1 MFIAGAMCG
10 FKSVT
15 VAALLCSNCSLLRI
29 WNSNWA
35 TENEAGRSVSV
46 NGNEEPSWRELSP
59 IQFSCNC
66 GYSLITHNE
75 TPVHSTWGL
84 LRVCAACPTP
94 RLNLSSELRPSWNNI
109 QDTFSHRL
117 LPAGYNTCPCDKAT
131 VTCDPPPHP
140 SLHFLLHL
148 AHQGFFIGWLT
159 PYYANDLSAPLS
171 VAFRPEFVVRRGKV
185 WFKIFSRCH
194 WEWLEQRRW

>member
-109 QDTFSHRL
+109 QDTFHTGSAQDTTKL
-117 LPAGYNTCPCDKAT
+117 LG
-131 VTCDPPPHP
+131 
-140 SLHFLLHL
+140 
-148 AHQGFFIGWLT
+148 
-159 PYYANDLSAPLS
+159 
-171 VAFRPEFVVRRGKV
+171 VRCGVKTRGACTYDESKGV
-185 WFKIFSRCH
+185 
-194 WEWLEQRRW
+194 